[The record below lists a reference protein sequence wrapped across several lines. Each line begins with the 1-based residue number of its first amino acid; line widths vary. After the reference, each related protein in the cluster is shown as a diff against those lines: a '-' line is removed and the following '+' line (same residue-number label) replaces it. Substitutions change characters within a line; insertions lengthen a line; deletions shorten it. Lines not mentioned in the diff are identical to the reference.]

1 MSHSEHEAH
10 EQTHRDD
17 LARAV
22 RATPKP
28 KGDRMTKIRSV
39 VDARQCARI
48 EGKFVDLTTAHMLV
62 QVHDALS
69 QDNQKKFA
77 AMPLAKMVDVGWKLC
92 K

>member
-1 MSHSEHEAH
+1 MNHSEHETH

-28 KGDRMTKIRSV
+28 KGDRMAKIRFV
-39 VDARQCARI
+39 VGARQCARI
-48 EGKFVDLTTAHMLV
+48 EGKLVDLTTAHMLV
-62 QVHDALS
+62 QVHDALGPE
-69 QDNQKKFA
+69 NQKKFA
-77 AMPLAKMVDVGWKLC
+77 SMSIAKMVDVGWKLC

>member
-1 MSHSEHEAH
+1 MLHDKT

-28 KGDRMTKIRSV
+28 KGDRMTKVRAV

-48 EGKFVDLTTAHMLV
+48 EGHLVDLTTANMLV
-62 QVHDALS
+62 RVHDALNPE
-69 QDNQKKFA
+69 NQKTFA
-77 AMPLAKMVDVGWKLC
+77 ALPLAKMVSVGWKLC